1 MNIEEAYAKVNAT
14 PDPAQARQVIIDY
27 LLSCVDAL
35 ENSPNLRKPTAHDI
49 VSLMSTDYGRT
60 LKEAD
65 PLDITFTF
73 AGELELLDED
83 DEDWPLL
90 VEIIKSLELI

>member
-1 MNIEEAYAKVNAT
+1 MNIEEVYTKVNAT
-14 PDPAQARQVIIDY
+14 KEPAAARQVIIDY
-27 LLSCVDAL
+27 LMSCVDKL

-49 VSLMSTDYGRT
+49 VGLMSTEYGRS

-65 PLDITFTF
+65 PLDITLTF
-73 AGELELLDED
+73 AAELELVEDD

-90 VEIIKSLELI
+90 VEVIKSLE

>member
-1 MNIEEAYAKVNAT
+1 MNVEEVYAKVNAIN
-14 PDPAQARQVIIDY
+14 DPAVARQAIINY

-35 ENSPNLRKPTAHDI
+35 ENNPDMRKATAHDI
-49 VSLMSTDYGRT
+49 VGFMSTNYART

-65 PLDITFTF
+65 PLDITLTF
-73 AGELELLDED
+73 AGELEPLDSD

-90 VEIIKSLELI
+90 VEVIKSLEY